1 MTQPVLPTDSE
12 LEILRILWEHE
23 SCSVRDVHEAFLR
36 QGRSVAYT
44 TVLKQMQ
51 IMTDKNLVQR
61 DVSSR
66 SHIYRATTPKPKTQ
80 KQLVD
85 DLLRRAF
92 GGAAAELV
100 LQALEDRKSTPEELA
115 EIRKILDQL
124 EKASAIKPKKSKT

>member
-1 MTQPVLPTDSE
+1 MTAPVLPTDSE

-23 SCSVRDVHEAFLR
+23 SCSVRDVHEAFLQ

-51 IMTDKNLVQR
+51 IMTEKNLVRR

-66 SHIYRATTPKPKTQ
+66 SHLYQAATPRPQTQ

-85 DLLRRAF
+85 DLLQRAF

-100 LQALEDRKSTPEELA
+100 LHALQDRKSTPEELA
-115 EIRKILDQL
+115 EIRTLVDQL
-124 EKASAIKPKKSKT
+124 EKASAGKPKKSKS

>member
-1 MTQPVLPTDSE
+1 
-12 LEILRILWEHE
+12 
-23 SCSVRDVHEAFLR
+23 VHEAFLQ

-51 IMTDKNLVQR
+51 IMTEKNLVRR

-66 SHIYRATTPKPKTQ
+66 SHLYQAATPRPQTQ

-85 DLLRRAF
+85 DLLQRAF

-100 LQALEDRKSTPEELA
+100 LHALQDRKSTPEELA
-115 EIRKILDQL
+115 EIRRLVDQL
-124 EKASAIKPKKSKT
+124 EKASAGKPKKSKS